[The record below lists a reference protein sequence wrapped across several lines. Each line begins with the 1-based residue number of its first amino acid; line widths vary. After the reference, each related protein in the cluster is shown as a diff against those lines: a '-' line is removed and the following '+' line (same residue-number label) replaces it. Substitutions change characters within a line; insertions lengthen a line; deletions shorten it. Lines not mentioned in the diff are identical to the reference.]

1 MLLAD
6 VLALASRKVNPPS
19 VNSMNSLSPRL
30 LIDFATLTGT
40 CITSLSNRYI
50 GVFTNRKEYVTEL
63 IRAGEACGERVWYGS
78 SCLYLHMHMLLRKYI
93 DILE

>member
-6 VLALASRKVNPPS
+6 VLALASRKVNLPS

-50 GVFTNRKEYVTEL
+50 GVFTNRKEYVTDL
-63 IRAGEACGERVWYGS
+63 IRAGEACGERVWYES
-78 SCLYLHMHMLLRKYI
+78 SYLYVYI
-93 DILE
+93 